1 MTKLTVNLNN
11 VIELSRDQFYQIC
24 VANPNVKFERNAKG
38 EIVIMAPTGGE
49 TGNRNIEIATDLTM
63 WNRQTN
69 LGKTFDSSTGFTLP
83 NGADR
88 SPDLAWIPIARWN
101 ALTVDE
107 KTKFLP
113 LCPDFVVELL
123 SPSDNWLQGQAKLA
137 EYMENGCRM
146 GWLIDPKAKRV
157 AIYRQG
163 LSPEILQFPKSL
175 TGEEV
180 LPGFVLDFNYI
191 WS

>member
-1 MTKLTVNLNN
+1 MTNLTVNLNN
-11 VIELSRDQFYQIC
+11 VIQLSREQFYEIC

-49 TGNRNIEIATDLTM
+49 TGRSNSGLIAQLWI
-63 WNRQTN
+63 WNQQSG
-69 LGKTFDSSTGFTLP
+69 LGIVFDSSTGFTLP

-88 SPDLAWIPIARWN
+88 SPDLAWISIDRWN

-107 KTKFLP
+107 RAKFLP

-123 SPSDNWLQGQAKLA
+123 SPSDNWLGGQAKLA
-137 EYMENGCRM
+137 EYMENGCRL

-157 AIYRQG
+157 AIYRQR
-163 LSPEILQFPKSL
+163 LSPEVLHIPKSL
-175 TGEEV
+175 TGEEI
-180 LPGFVLDFNYI
+180 LPGFVLDLNYI